1 MAHGDCSRPAFN
13 ETCAYPL
20 DARAAENSGVALLR
34 TNIMPRLPIA
44 ATLLVLA
51 LHALPVQAQAPDGE
65 PALRATLAGAVW
77 PADIVRL
84 ADEYNQRYPGGPA
97 SANVGEWRARAVAAQ
112 RVLARSDVR
121 LHRAAFHPD
130 SVDEDTAADLRQ
142 AALGDREAA
151 VRMARRAQQTT
162 GDGAAGHRYVGW
174 LQYASQLGDQNAS
187 YELAL
192 FFRRD
197 AQPVLASKYEHLALN
212 LGYEP
217 PAALDNIRK

>member
-1 MAHGDCSRPAFN
+1 
-13 ETCAYPL
+13 
-20 DARAAENSGVALLR
+20 
-34 TNIMPRLPIA
+34 MPRLPFA
-44 ATLLVLA
+44 ATVLALA
-51 LHALPVQAQAPDGE
+51 LHALPVQAQVLDGE
-65 PALRATLAGAVW
+65 PALRASLASAVW

-84 ADEYNQRYPGGPA
+84 ADQYTQRYPSGPA
-97 SANVGEWRARAVAAQ
+97 VAHATDWRTRATEAKK
-112 RVLARSDVR
+112 VLARSDVR

-130 SVDEDTAADLRQ
+130 DADDETAADLRL

-151 VRMARRAQQTT
+151 VRMARRAQRASDDST
-162 GDGAAGHRYVGW
+162 ASHRYVGW

-197 AQPVLASKYEHLALN
+197 AQPMLASKYEHLALN
-212 LGYEP
+212 LGYQP

>member
-1 MAHGDCSRPAFN
+1 
-13 ETCAYPL
+13 
-20 DARAAENSGVALLR
+20 
-34 TNIMPRLPIA
+34 MPRLPIA

-51 LHALPVQAQAPDGE
+51 LHALPGQAQGLDGE
-65 PALRATLAGAVW
+65 PALRATLASAAW

-84 ADEYNQRYPGGPA
+84 ADQYLQRYPGGPA
-97 SANVGEWRARAVAAQ
+97 AASANDWRARAIAAQ

-121 LHRAAFHPD
+121 LHRAAFHPAATD
-130 SVDEDTAADLRQ
+130 DDIAADLRL

-151 VRMARRAQQTT
+151 VRMARRAQRASD
-162 GDGAAGHRYVGW
+162 DGAAGHRYVGW